1 MFSALAISS
10 ALYERRASGQG
21 RFIDTAMLDVQ
32 TMLLE
37 SALVRQFA
45 TGESQAPTGSRH
57 PVITP
62 FDVFQAQDAPIAI
75 ACANDHLY
83 ALLCGAIGKPELAS
97 DPRYSSLFARFANHV
112 ALKIELETAL
122 AAKPVAAWV
131 EHFRALGV
139 PAAAIHTMADVA
151 ADPQLSAR
159 GMFVEV
165 DDPEMG
171 KLKMAGSA
179 FNISGYPRS
188 PSRPPAP
195 NLDEARTA
203 ILEELDL
210 PGEEP
215 RTRTKKP
222 PGEAIW

>member
-1 MFSALAISS
+1 
-10 ALYERRASGQG
+10 
-21 RFIDTAMLDVQ
+21 
-32 TMLLE
+32 
-37 SALVRQFA
+37 
-45 TGESQAPTGSRH
+45 
-57 PVITP
+57 
-62 FDVFQAQDAPIAI
+62 
-75 ACANDHLY
+75 
-83 ALLCGAIGKPELAS
+83 
-97 DPRYSSLFARFANHV
+97 
-112 ALKIELETAL
+112 
-122 AAKPVAAWV
+122 
-131 EHFRALGV
+131 
-139 PAAAIHTMADVA
+139 
-151 ADPQLSAR
+151 
-159 GMFVEV
+159 
-165 DDPEMG
+165 MG